1 MTKAITFE
9 EATAEYTAMTGGI
22 PTLNKMIELYH
33 HYRKTLKDYEWKSFN
48 EFMKWN
54 S

>member
-9 EATAEYTAMTGGI
+9 EATAEYTAMTGEI